1 MPTNGSGPTVVD
13 VVTSVTV
20 RGLAADSSD
29 SDGEMLARLD
39 EAIATAAQP
48 DIIEIEAAELA
59 PPASSLVT

>member
-1 MPTNGSGPTVVD
+1 VD